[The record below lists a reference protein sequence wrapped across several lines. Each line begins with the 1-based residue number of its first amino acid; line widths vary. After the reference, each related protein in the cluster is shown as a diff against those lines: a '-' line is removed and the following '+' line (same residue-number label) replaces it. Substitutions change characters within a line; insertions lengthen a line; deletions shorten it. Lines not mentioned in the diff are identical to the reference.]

1 MMIFVLSSQGIIIF
15 LILVVFHKRV
25 VGKISRD
32 WLPNCNLIP
41 EEWRELGSDDTEEIE
56 TGPQMNATQ
65 NVISENN
72 ELNAVRFSD
81 II

>member
-41 EEWRELGSDDTEEIE
+41 EEWRELGSDDTEIE
-56 TGPQMNATQ
+56 AGPQMNNATQ
-65 NVISENN
+65 NVILENN
-72 ELNAVRFSD
+72 ELNPVRLF
-81 II
+81 